1 MRKNSTRIVYKR
13 AEYCYCRSLQKE
25 DICMYCGIIVSKMAK
40 ELGILETDIK
50 KWDKRYDG

>member
-13 AEYCYCRSLQKE
+13 AEHCYCRSLQKE

-50 KWDKRYDG
+50 KWDKRYDS